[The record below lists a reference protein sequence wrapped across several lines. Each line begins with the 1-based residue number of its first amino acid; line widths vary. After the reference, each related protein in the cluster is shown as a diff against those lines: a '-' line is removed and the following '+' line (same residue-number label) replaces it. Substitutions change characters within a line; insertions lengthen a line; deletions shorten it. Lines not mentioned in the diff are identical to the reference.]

1 MAINLFISFTEKDR
15 KQLESFRAL
24 AKNPN
29 HRLRFRD
36 RSMQEAVIDRVGKP
50 LPYPPN
56 DHRGDE
62 VREAVKKLF
71 AKSTRLVVLVG
82 ETTHKS
88 QWVNWEIRT
97 FFDEKKKLRGTT
109 QRRLIAM
116 RLSRHKKATLP
127 KAVLDMGIR
136 AINWNPDA
144 FADWL
149 DTDLNEGQ

>member
-1 MAINLFISFTEKDR
+1 MIHLFISFTEADR
-15 KQLESFRAL
+15 EQLESLRAL
-24 AKNPN
+24 AKNPQ
-29 HRLRFRD
+29 HRLKFRD
-36 RSMQEAVIDRVGKP
+36 RSMQKAVTDRANRP

-56 DHRGDE
+56 DHRGDA
-62 VREAVKKLF
+62 VREAVKDLF
-71 AKSTRLVVLVG
+71 DKSTRLVVLVG

-109 QRRLIAM
+109 QKRIVAM
-116 RLSRHKKATLP
+116 RLSGHKKATLP
-127 KAVLDMGIR
+127 KAVLELGIQ

-149 DTDLNEGQ
+149 ETDLNEL

>member
-1 MAINLFISFTEKDR
+1 MINLFTSFTEKDR
-15 KQLESFRAL
+15 EQLESFRAL

-29 HRLRFRD
+29 HKLKFRD
-36 RSMQEAVIDRVGKP
+36 RSMQEAVTDKAGKP

-56 DHRGDE
+56 DHRGDA
-62 VREAVKKLF
+62 VREAVRKLF
-71 AKSTRLVVLVG
+71 DKSTRLVVLVG

-97 FFDEKKKLRGTT
+97 FFDQKKKLRGTT

-116 RLSRHKKATLP
+116 RLSGHKKDKLP
-127 KAVLDMGIR
+127 KAVLELGIH

-149 DTDLNEGQ
+149 DRDLNEL